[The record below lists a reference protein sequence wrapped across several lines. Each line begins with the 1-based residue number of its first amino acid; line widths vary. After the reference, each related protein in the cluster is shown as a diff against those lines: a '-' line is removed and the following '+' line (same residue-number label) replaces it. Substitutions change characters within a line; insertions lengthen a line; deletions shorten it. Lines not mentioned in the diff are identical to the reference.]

1 MLTVDFV
8 RWVLLRVPRP
18 ILGVH
23 RTMLQLLIV
32 ATVLQSYFAA
42 MAPGSIPWMGF
53 GDLREGS
60 SWGPSP
66 TLLSKPVNFLAFW
79 CSKAG
84 FSLTIARDCLVRIP
98 RDI

>member
-1 MLTVDFV
+1 MEAVDFV
-8 RWVLLRVPRP
+8 RWVPLCVSRP

-23 RTMLQLLIV
+23 RTVLQLLSV

-53 GDLREGS
+53 GDLRAGS

-79 CSKAG
+79 CSQAG
-84 FSLTIARDCLVRIP
+84 FSLTIASDCVVRIP
-98 RDI
+98 RYI